1 MLALL
6 YSVLTDRAKAESV
19 GYFSNLDKVRV
30 FASNLRFISKHFE
43 LLRVSNR
50 DNYATIMRQL
60 DHFIE
65 FAYFPRLKN
74 DVRRQV

>member
-1 MLALL
+1 MPCLIV
-6 YSVLTDRAKAESV
+6 SM
-19 GYFSNLDKVRV
+19 
-30 FASNLRFISKHFE
+30 KHFE

-60 DHFIE
+60 DHLIE

-74 DVRRQV
+74 DVRRQVRIRALKLIVPY